1 MILLRQPALDRH
13 IDLCALLKIPSGWA
27 QPFETIFPAVFMS
40 IPTLLKKLILIQLLC
55 HGALIVEAQQASA
68 NPKGLSQ
75 TFSERL
81 AFGKSMYVKNEHGS
95 NIPFDVINTDIQG
108 WGRFVMLDTE
118 TNANFIAEVTSY
130 GSGSLTM
137 GSTTD
142 YATPDGKPRQS
153 TGTRKDLS
161 SASVTLTIYEGKTRR
176 EVWTG
181 TEKVKSAFKKKTEE
195 DNIVTAAEKLFLRFH
210 DAVEPQK
217 P

>member
-1 MILLRQPALDRH
+1 
-13 IDLCALLKIPSGWA
+13 
-27 QPFETIFPAVFMS
+27 MS
-40 IPTLLKKLILIQLLC
+40 IPTLLKKLIVLQLLC
-55 HGALIVEAQQASA
+55 QGVLIVHAQQPSA
-68 NPKGLSQ
+68 NPKALSEA
-75 TFSERL
+75 FSERL

-108 WGRFVMLDTE
+108 WGRFVLLNTE
-118 TNANFIAEVTSY
+118 TNADFVAEVTSY
-130 GSGSLTM
+130 GSGSLTT

-161 SASVTLTIYEGKTRR
+161 SASVTLKIYEAKTRR

-195 DNIVTAAEKLFLRFH
+195 DNIVAAAEKLFLRFH
-210 DAVEPQK
+210 DAVEPPK
-217 P
+217 S